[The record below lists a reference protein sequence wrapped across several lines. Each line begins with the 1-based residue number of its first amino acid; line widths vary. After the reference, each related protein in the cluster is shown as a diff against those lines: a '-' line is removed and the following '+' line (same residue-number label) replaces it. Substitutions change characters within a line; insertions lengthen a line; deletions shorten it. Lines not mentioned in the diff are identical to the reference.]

1 MQIYIGLGLLLA
13 IIAAV
18 IMTALKSDDTLK
30 VTADALVDEK
40 PRKRAGLKKPAGANT
55 TSKDASSP
63 STPTKASDEECEIDQ
78 EGLQRE
84 LDTEGP
90 FAKTI
95 SGSLEPE
102 AMLKLKRV
110 IGKFSYL
117 AFMPFKEKMMETRID
132 YLRKNNEKAYQETI
146 MKAAQKYGKL

>member
-1 MQIYIGLGLLLA
+1 MCE
-13 IIAAV
+13 
-18 IMTALKSDDTLK
+18 
-30 VTADALVDEK
+30 VD
-40 PRKRAGLKKPAGANT
+40 
-55 TSKDASSP
+55 
-63 STPTKASDEECEIDQ
+63 Q
-78 EGLQRE
+78 VGLQKE

-117 AFMPFKEKMMETRID
+117 AFMPLKE
-132 YLRKNNEKAYQETI
+132 
-146 MKAAQKYGKL
+146 